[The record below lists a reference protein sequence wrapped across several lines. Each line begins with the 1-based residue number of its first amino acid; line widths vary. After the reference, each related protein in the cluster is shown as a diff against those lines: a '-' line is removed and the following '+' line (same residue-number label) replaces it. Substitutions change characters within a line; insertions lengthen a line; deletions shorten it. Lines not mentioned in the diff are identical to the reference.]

1 MKTITMTLD
10 DYNEVEEPFFLTKS
24 HVGVKVCLPGWEE
37 GSYFV
42 PSDSQ
47 DPNSEELVRGTGY
60 DKYGKYE
67 TAWFND
73 QEWYLYLGLEAK
85 APEGVSLQEAIG
97 SGKDFRPIGD
107 EVWCYYAKMPGT
119 VVIRHESGEINA
131 PLNPAFINARYE
143 LKPDPK
149 KVEVT
154 AAQLEKAWL
163 GWWGTGPGMEGW
175 LPYLKRELGL
185 EE

>member
-10 DYNEVEEPFFLTKS
+10 EYNADIKRAKEGQRVCRSREV
-24 HVGVKVCLPGWEE
+24 
-37 GSYFV
+37 
-42 PSDSQ
+42 Q
-47 DPNSEELVRGTGY
+47 ATGRF
-60 DKYGKYE
+60 G
-67 TAWFND
+67 
-73 QEWYLYLGLEAK
+73 LG
-85 APEGVSLQEAIG
+85 
-97 SGKDFRPIGD
+97 D
-107 EVWCYYAKMPGT
+107 
-119 VVIRHESGEINA
+119 HESGEINA

>member
-10 DYNEVEEPFFLTKS
+10 EYNADIMRAKESAEVEKYKP
-24 HVGVKVCLPGWEE
+24 
-37 GSYFV
+37 
-42 PSDSQ
+42 
-47 DPNSEELVRGTGY
+47 LV
-60 DKYGKYE
+60 DLV
-67 TAWFND
+67 W
-73 QEWYLYLGLEAK
+73 
-85 APEGVSLQEAIG
+85 
-97 SGKDFRPIGD
+97 GD
-107 EVWCYYAKMPGT
+107 
-119 VVIRHESGEINA
+119 HESGEINA